1 MLYVPSKAP
10 HDIFTREAKAGIKLY
25 VKRVFIMD
33 DADNLIPNYLRF
45 VQGVVDSADLPLN
58 VSRELLQESRD
69 VKTIRE
75 GNARRIL
82 TMLDTL
88 AKSEDEKDQEKFK
101 QFYTE
106 FGAVL
111 KEGLGEDFSNRERI
125 LKLLRYATSNN
136 DEVTTSLTDY
146 KARMKDGQKAIYYV
160 TADSLTAAKNS
171 LSWNYSKRKVLK
183 FC

>member
-1 MLYVPSKAP
+1 MTEEQYVEFYKNLTHDFEAPLAWAHNRVEGSTEYTQLLYIPSKAP

-75 GNARRIL
+75 GNARRVL
-82 TMLDTL
+82 TLLDGL
-88 AKSEDEKDQEKFK
+88 AKSEDEKTKK
-101 QFYTE
+101 NSKHSTLSLAQF
-106 FGAVL
+106 L
-111 KEGLGEDFSNRERI
+111 K
-125 LKLLRYATSNN
+125 KVWVKTS
-136 DEVTTSLTDY
+136 
-146 KARMKDGQKAIYYV
+146 V
-160 TADSLTAAKNS
+160 TAN
-171 LSWNYSKRKVLK
+171 V
-183 FC
+183 F